1 MRNAPPL
8 LGAALALLAAC
19 GPPLPSERIAG
30 SFEAEVAGL
39 RANLGTACTPQE
51 TDILIEELAILADA
65 SQAGTLSA
73 SQRRAIETRNAAFTE
88 SYRTVSPA
96 CRARLDELA
105 GPSPFSR

>member
-1 MRNAPPL
+1 MRSAPPL
-8 LGAALALLAAC
+8 PCLVLGLLAAC

-39 RANLGTACTPQE
+39 RASLGTACTPQE
-51 TDILIEELAILADA
+51 TDILIEGLAILADA
-65 SQAGTLSA
+65 SQPGALST
-73 SQRRAIETRNAAFTE
+73 SQRREIETRNAAFTE
-88 SYRTVSPA
+88 RYRTVSPA